1 MVVEV
6 NRLAPDVDDGFEPDE
21 FRQMLESEPWRRY
34 AERLSAMLA
43 QESERCLA
51 VGVDDEAPRVV
62 GLDVPDGSP
71 AWAQGVLDN
80 CVRLTVP
87 LPPLAPGSHCL
98 KLFMVDAGVVI
109 DRLTLASPGSADG
122 PPAP

>member
-1 MVVEV
+1 MEV

-51 VGVDDEAPRVV
+51 VGVDEREADVARGAVKALRMAVELP
-62 GLDVPDGSP
+62 GL
-71 AWAQGVLDN
+71 
-80 CVRLTVP
+80 
-87 LPPLAPGSHCL
+87 
-98 KLFMVDAGVVI
+98 MVEEFEEEQRRG
-109 DRLTLASPGSADG
+109 
-122 PPAP
+122 